1 MKVSGVYKITNKI
14 NGKCYIGKSI
24 DIKARF
30 SDHKKPNNLKSHY
43 KIYKAF
49 AKYGIEN
56 FSFEI
61 LSKCPK
67 EYLGKLEMFFIKHFD
82 SVNNGYNITQGGKGG
97 FGPKHSDGQKEK
109 WRQSR
114 KGVRHSVRTDY
125 SSTEKKIVRISEENI
140 ITYFNSISKTGLE
153 ITSIVRACN
162 RYKTSK
168 NKGNWSQGYYWMYR
182 SDYELLGAITI
193 KGKITPHNKISIR
206 LISEDGKINSF
217 KSKADACDFLKV
229 KHPTFNKY
237 IGKEYRGYKI
247 EIN

>member
-14 NGKCYIGKSI
+14 NGKCYIGESVDVFK
-24 DIKARF
+24 RF
-30 SDHKKPNNLKSHY
+30 SDHKNPKNLKTHY
-43 KIYKAF
+43 KIYRAF